1 MEESAFI
8 PDKLPRT
15 AASGVPPKNGK
26 GKNEDMTIGDSDP

>member
-15 AASGVPPKNGK
+15 ALRAFRRKMERE
-26 GKNEDMTIGDSDP
+26 NEDMTIGDSDP